1 MTDSRFEFSHDTLQC
16 LPNPIKLKAN
26 VVSHS
31 CEVRGYIAAG
41 FDVVGTRKGRATIKT
56 NQLLLRHA
64 QKVLQYHWEE
74 DVIILALARHLVG
87 AVNHTKNDC
96 SDYN

>member
-1 MTDSRFEFSHDTLQC
+1 LSRLILTDSRFEFSHDTLQC

-41 FDVVGTRKGRATIKT
+41 FDVVVTRKR
-56 NQLLLRHA
+56 R
-64 QKVLQYHWEE
+64 
-74 DVIILALARHLVG
+74 
-87 AVNHTKNDC
+87 
-96 SDYN
+96 